1 MKKKKPSAIA
11 LGLALVLA
19 AGAGACSSSPA
30 PIRVGAIY
38 PLSGSQGPGGVDEYR
53 GVRLAVG
60 LVNADGGVDGR
71 PVELEALDVPGSDAA
86 PGAVAALGGQGIHF
100 VLGSYGS
107 TISEPAAAAAA
118 HRHMLFWETGAVGS
132 MPAPGSGGRYFFR
145 VAPGGSVLGQAAV
158 SFVADQL
165 APLLHRPAS
174 SMRFA
179 VANVD
184 DVYGSAVA
192 AGAVDEIHTLGLP
205 FAGQFPYDLSHPDP
219 AGVVRRIV
227 RAKPDVLFV
236 AAYMQDGIALRR
248 EMVRQRLPLLVN
260 IGTSSSYCMPEFG
273 AALKR
278 EAVGLFASDKPDA
291 DAIDASG
298 LTPDA
303 RALLERARSL
313 YRSRYHEEM
322 SAPALAGF
330 SAAWALFHTVM
341 PAASELTP
349 EAVAAQ
355 ALRARIP
362 PGGLPN
368 GSGLEFSPRG
378 ATDPGANL
386 LAATVIWEWLGVEQR
401 AVVWPRQFAT
411 AAIRP
416 ISIGP

>member
-1 MKKKKPSAIA
+1 MNLKR
-11 LGLALVLA
+11 GLAMVLVFALA
-19 AGAGACSSSPA
+19 ALASACSSSPA
-30 PIRVGAIY
+30 PIRVGAVY
-38 PLSGSQGPGGVDEYR
+38 PMTGSQGPGGVDEYR

-60 LVNADGGVDGR
+60 MVNADGGVDGR
-71 PVELEALDVPGSDAA
+71 PVELEALDVPGADAA
-86 PGAVAALGGQGIHF
+86 PGAVAALGDQGIRF

-107 TISEPAAAAAA
+107 TVSQPAAAAAA
-118 HRHMLFWETGAVGS
+118 HRDILFWETGAVGS
-132 MPAPGSGGRYFFR
+132 MPAPGSGGRLFFR
-145 VAPGGSVLGQAAV
+145 VAPGGSVLGKAAV

-165 APLLHRPAS
+165 APLWHRPAS
-174 SMRFA
+174 SLRFA

-192 AGAVDEIHTLGLP
+192 AGAVDEIHALGLP
-205 FAGQFPYDLSHPDP
+205 YAGQFSYDLSRLDP
-219 AGVVRRIV
+219 AGVVRRIA

-236 AAYMQDGIALRR
+236 AAYMEDGIALRR

-273 AALKR
+273 AALQGQ
-278 EAVGLFASDKPDA
+278 AVGLFASDKPDA
-291 DAIDASG
+291 DAIDTSG
-298 LTPDA
+298 LTQEA
-303 RALLERARSL
+303 RDLLERARSA
-313 YRSRYHEEM
+313 YRSRYHAEM

-362 PGGLPN
+362 VGGLPN
-368 GSGLEFSPRG
+368 GSGLEFSPPG

-401 AVVWPRQFAT
+401 AVVWPQQFAT

-416 ISIGP
+416 ISIAS

>member
-1 MKKKKPSAIA
+1 MNMKKGPAIV
-11 LGLALVLA
+11 LVFALA
-19 AGAGACSSSPA
+19 APASACSSSPA
-30 PIRVGAIY
+30 PIRVGAVY
-38 PLSGSQGPGGVDEYR
+38 PLTGSQGPGGVDEYR
-53 GVRLAVG
+53 GVRLAVD
-60 LVNADGGVDGR
+60 LVNADGGVDDR
-71 PVELEALDVPGSDAA
+71 PVQLEALDVPGADAA
-86 PGAVAALGGQGIHF
+86 PDAVAALGDRGIRF

-107 TISEPAAAAAA
+107 TVSRPAAAAAA
-118 HRHMLFWETGAVGS
+118 RRHMLFWETGAVGS
-132 MPAPGSGGRYFFR
+132 MPAPGSGGRLFFR
-145 VAPGGSVLGQAAV
+145 VAPGGSVLGKAAV

-165 APLLHRPAS
+165 APLLHRRAS
-174 SMRFA
+174 SLRFA

-192 AGAVDEIHTLGLP
+192 AGAVDEIRALGLP
-205 FAGQFPYDLSHPDP
+205 LAGQFPYDLSRPDP
-219 AGVVRRIV
+219 AGVVRRIA

-236 AAYMQDGIALRR
+236 TAYMEDGIALRR
-248 EMVRQRLPLLVN
+248 EIVRQRLPLLVN

-273 AALKR
+273 AALQG

-298 LTPDA
+298 LTQEA
-303 RALLERARSL
+303 RDLLERARSA
-313 YRSRYHEEM
+313 YRSRYHAQM
-322 SAPALAGF
+322 TAPALAGF

-341 PAASELTP
+341 PAASEFTP

-368 GSGLEFSPRG
+368 GSGLEFSPPG

-386 LAATVIWEWLGVEQR
+386 LAATVIWEWLGVERR
-401 AVVWPRQFAT
+401 AVVWPQQFAT

-416 ISIGP
+416 ISIAP

>member
-1 MKKKKPSAIA
+1 MV
-11 LGLALVLA
+11 LVFALA
-19 AGAGACSSSPA
+19 ALASACSSSPA
-30 PIRVGAIY
+30 PIRVGAVY
-38 PLSGSQGPGGVDEYR
+38 PMTGSQGPGGVDEYR

-60 LVNADGGVDGR
+60 MVNADGGVDGR
-71 PVELEALDVPGSDAA
+71 PVELEALDVPGADAA
-86 PGAVAALGGQGIHF
+86 PGAVAALGDQGIRF

-107 TISEPAAAAAA
+107 TVSQPAAAAAA
-118 HRHMLFWETGAVGS
+118 HRDILFWETGAVGS
-132 MPAPGSGGRYFFR
+132 MPAPGSGGRLFFR
-145 VAPGGSVLGQAAV
+145 VAPGGSVLGKAAV

-165 APLLHRPAS
+165 APLWHRPAS
-174 SMRFA
+174 SLRFA

-192 AGAVDEIHTLGLP
+192 AGAVDEIHALGLP
-205 FAGQFPYDLSHPDP
+205 FAGQFPYDLSRPNP
-219 AGVVRRIV
+219 AGVVRRIA

-236 AAYMQDGIALRR
+236 AAYMEDGIALRR
-248 EMVRQRLPLLVN
+248 QMVRQRLPLLVN

-273 AALKR
+273 AALQGQ
-278 EAVGLFASDKPDA
+278 AIGLFASDKPDA
-291 DAIDASG
+291 DAIDTSG
-298 LTPDA
+298 LTQEA
-303 RALLERARSL
+303 RDLLERARSA
-313 YRSRYHEEM
+313 YRSRYHAEM

-349 EAVAAQ
+349 EAVAAE

-362 PGGLPN
+362 VGGLPN
-368 GSGLEFSPRG
+368 GSGLEFSPPG

-401 AVVWPRQFAT
+401 AVVWPQQFAT

-416 ISIGP
+416 ISIAS

>member
-1 MKKKKPSAIA
+1 MVLVFA
-11 LGLALVLA
+11 LGALVS
-19 AGAGACSSSPA
+19 ACSSSPA
-30 PIRVGAIY
+30 PIRVGAVY
-38 PLSGSQGPGGVDEYR
+38 PMTGSQGPGGVDEYR

-60 LVNADGGVDGR
+60 MVNADGGVDGR
-71 PVELEALDVPGSDAA
+71 PVELEVLDVPGADAA
-86 PGAVAALGGQGIHF
+86 PGAVAALGDQGIRF

-107 TISEPAAAAAA
+107 TVSQPAAAAAA
-118 HRHMLFWETGAVGS
+118 HRDILFWETGAVGS
-132 MPAPGSGGRYFFR
+132 MPAPGSGGRLFFR
-145 VAPGGSVLGQAAV
+145 VAPGGSVLGKAAV

-165 APLLHRPAS
+165 APRWHRPAS
-174 SMRFA
+174 SLRFA
-179 VANVD
+179 VANVE

-192 AGAVDEIHTLGLP
+192 AGAVDEIHALGLP

-219 AGVVRRIV
+219 AGVVRRIA

-236 AAYMQDGIALRR
+236 AAYMEDGIALRR
-248 EMVRQRLPLLVN
+248 QMVRQRLPLLVN

-273 AALKR
+273 AALQGQ
-278 EAVGLFASDKPDA
+278 AVGLFASDKPDA
-291 DAIDASG
+291 DAIDTSG
-298 LTPDA
+298 LTREA
-303 RALLERARSL
+303 RDLLDRARSA
-313 YRSRYHEEM
+313 YRSRYDAEM

-362 PGGLPN
+362 VGGLPN
-368 GSGLEFSPRG
+368 GSGLEFSPPG

-401 AVVWPRQFAT
+401 AVVWPQQFAT
-411 AAIRP
+411 AAIQP
-416 ISIGP
+416 ISIAP

>member
-1 MKKKKPSAIA
+1 MNVKRGLAMVLVFA
-11 LGLALVLA
+11 LGALAS
-19 AGAGACSSSPA
+19 ACSSSPA
-30 PIRVGAIY
+30 PIRVGAVY
-38 PLSGSQGPGGVDEYR
+38 PMTGSQGPGGVDEYR

-60 LVNADGGVDGR
+60 MVNADEGVDGR
-71 PVELEALDVPGSDAA
+71 PVELEALDVPGADAA
-86 PGAVAALGGQGIHF
+86 PGAVAALGDQGIRF

-107 TISEPAAAAAA
+107 TVSQPAAAAAA
-118 HRHMLFWETGAVGS
+118 HRDILFWETGAVGS
-132 MPAPGSGGRYFFR
+132 MPAPGSGGRLFFR
-145 VAPGGSVLGQAAV
+145 VAPGGSVLGKAAV

-165 APLLHRPAS
+165 APRWHRPAS
-174 SMRFA
+174 SLRFA

-192 AGAVDEIHTLGLP
+192 AGAVDEIHALGLP

-219 AGVVRRIV
+219 AGVIRRIA

-236 AAYMQDGIALRR
+236 AAYMEDGIALRR
-248 EMVRQRLPLLVN
+248 EMVRQRLQLLVN

-273 AALKR
+273 AALQR
-278 EAVGLFASDKPDA
+278 QAVGLFASDKPDA
-291 DAIDASG
+291 DAIDTSG
-298 LTPDA
+298 LTQEA
-303 RALLERARSL
+303 RDLLDRARSA
-313 YRSRYHEEM
+313 YRSRYDAEM

-362 PGGLPN
+362 MGGLPN
-368 GSGLEFSPRG
+368 GSGLEFSPPG

-401 AVVWPRQFAT
+401 AVVWPQQFAT
-411 AAIRP
+411 AAIKP
-416 ISIGP
+416 ISIAP

>member
-1 MKKKKPSAIA
+1 MKRMSALT
-11 LGLALVLA
+11 LGFAFA
-19 AGAGACSSSPA
+19 AVASACSSSPA
-30 PIRVGAIY
+30 PIRVGAVY
-38 PLSGSQGPGGVDEYR
+38 PMSGSQGPGGVDEYR

-60 LVNADGGVDGR
+60 MVNAEGGVDGR
-71 PVELEALDVPGSDAA
+71 PVELEALDVPGADAA
-86 PGAVAALGGQGIHF
+86 PAAIAALDERGIGF

-107 TISEPAAAAAA
+107 SVSEPAASAAA
-118 HRHMLFWETGAVGS
+118 HRRMLFWETGAVGS
-132 MPAPGSGGRYFFR
+132 MPAPGSGGRFFFR
-145 VAPGGSVLGQAAV
+145 VAPGGSVLGKAAV

-165 APLLHRPAS
+165 APLWHRPAS
-174 SMRFA
+174 SLRFA

-192 AGAVDEIHTLGLP
+192 GGAVDEIHALGLP
-205 FAGQFPYDLSHPDP
+205 FAGQFSYSLSRPDP
-219 AGVVRRIV
+219 AGVVHRIG
-227 RAKPDVLFV
+227 RSKPDVLFV
-236 AAYMQDGIALRR
+236 AAYMEDGIALRR

-273 AALKR
+273 AALQGQ
-278 EAVGLFASDKPDA
+278 AVGLFASDKPDA
-291 DAIDASG
+291 DSIDTSG
-298 LTPDA
+298 LTQEA
-303 RALLERARSL
+303 RDLLDRARSA
-313 YRSRYHEEM
+313 YRSRYHAEM
-322 SAPALAGF
+322 SAPALSGF

-362 PGGLPN
+362 VGGLPN
-368 GSGLEFSPRG
+368 GSGLEFSPPG

-401 AVVWPRQFAT
+401 AVVWPQQFAT

>member
-1 MKKKKPSAIA
+1 MKKTSALALAFALAAIA
-11 LGLALVLA
+11 SG
-19 AGAGACSSSPA
+19 CTSSPS
-30 PIRVGAIY
+30 PIRVGAVY
-38 PLSGSQGPGGVDEYR
+38 PLSGSQGPGGLDEFR

-60 LVNADGGVDGR
+60 LVNAEGGVDGR
-71 PVELEALDVPGSDAA
+71 PVELEALDVPGADAA
-86 PGAVAALGGQGIHF
+86 PDAIATLADRGIRL

-107 TISEPAAAAAA
+107 SVSEPAGAAAA

-132 MPAPGSGGRYFFR
+132 MPAPGSGGRFFFR

-158 SFVADQL
+158 SFVAHKL
-165 APLLHRPAS
+165 APLWHRPPS
-174 SMRFA
+174 SLRFA
-179 VANVD
+179 VANID

-192 AGAVDEIHTLGLP
+192 GGAVDEIHALGLP
-205 FAGQFPYDLSHPDP
+205 FAGQFPYDPSHPDP
-219 AGVVRRIV
+219 AGVVRRIA
-227 RAKPDVLFV
+227 RSKPDVLFV

-248 EMVRQRLPLLVN
+248 QMVRQQLPLLVN

-273 AALKR
+273 AALR
-278 EAVGLFASDKPDA
+278 GEAVGLFASDKPDA
-291 DAIDASG
+291 DAIDTSG
-298 LTPDA
+298 LTPEA
-303 RALLERARSL
+303 RDLLDRARSA
-313 YRSRYHEEM
+313 YRSRYDAEM

-349 EAVAAQ
+349 DAVAAQ
-355 ALRARIP
+355 ALGTRIP

-368 GSGLEFSPRG
+368 GSGLAFAPPG

>member
-1 MKKKKPSAIA
+1 MKRTSALTLAFAFAA
-11 LGLALVLA
+11 LAN
-19 AGAGACSSSPA
+19 ACSSSPA
-30 PIRVGAIY
+30 PIRVGAVY
-38 PLSGSQGPGGVDEYR
+38 PMSGSQGPGGVDEYR

-60 LVNADGGVDGR
+60 MVNADGGVDGR
-71 PVELEALDVPGSDAA
+71 PVELEALDVPGADAA
-86 PGAVAALGGQGIHF
+86 PAAIAALDERGIRF
-100 VLGSYGS
+100 VMGSYGS
-107 TISEPAAAAAA
+107 SVSDPAASAAA
-118 HRHMLFWETGAVGS
+118 HRRMLFWETGAVGS
-132 MPAPGSGGRYFFR
+132 MPAPGSGGRFFFR
-145 VAPGGSVLGQAAV
+145 VAPGGSVLGKAAV

-165 APLLHRPAS
+165 APLWHRPAS
-174 SMRFA
+174 SLRFA

-192 AGAVDEIHTLGLP
+192 GGAVDEIHALGLP
-205 FAGQFPYDLSHPDP
+205 FAGQFSYGLSRPDP
-219 AGVVRRIV
+219 AGVVRRIA
-227 RAKPDVLFV
+227 RSKPDVLFV
-236 AAYMQDGIALRR
+236 AAYMEDGIALRR

-273 AALKR
+273 AALQGQ
-278 EAVGLFASDKPDA
+278 AVGLFASDKPDA
-291 DAIDASG
+291 DAIDTSG
-298 LTPDA
+298 LTQEA
-303 RALLERARSL
+303 RDLLDRARSA
-313 YRSRYHEEM
+313 YRSRYHAEM

-362 PGGLPN
+362 VGGLPN
-368 GSGLEFSPRG
+368 GSGLEFSPPG

-401 AVVWPRQFAT
+401 AVVWPQQFAT

>member
-1 MKKKKPSAIA
+1 MTLKRGLATVLVFA
-11 LGLALVLA
+11 LGALAS
-19 AGAGACSSSPA
+19 ACSSSPA
-30 PIRVGAIY
+30 PIRVGAVY

-71 PVELEALDVPGSDAA
+71 PVELEALDVPGVDAA
-86 PGAVAALGGQGIHF
+86 PVAVAALGDQGIRF

-107 TISEPAAAAAA
+107 TVSQPAAAAAA
-118 HRHMLFWETGAVGS
+118 HRDILFWETGAVGS
-132 MPAPGSGGRYFFR
+132 MPAPGSGGRLFFR
-145 VAPGGSVLGQAAV
+145 VAPGGSVLGKAAV

-165 APLLHRPAS
+165 APLWQRPAS
-174 SMRFA
+174 SLRFA

-192 AGAVDEIHTLGLP
+192 AGAVDEIHALGLA
-205 FAGQFPYDLSHPDP
+205 FAGQFPYELSRPDP
-219 AGVVRRIV
+219 AGVVRRIA

-236 AAYMQDGIALRR
+236 AAYMEDGIALRR

-273 AALKR
+273 AALQGQ
-278 EAVGLFASDKPDA
+278 AVGLFASDKPDA
-291 DAIDASG
+291 DAIDTSG
-298 LTPDA
+298 LTQEA
-303 RALLERARSL
+303 RDLLERARSA
-313 YRSRYHEEM
+313 YRSRYHAEM

-362 PGGLPN
+362 AGGLPN
-368 GSGLEFSPRG
+368 GSGLEFSPPG
-378 ATDPGANL
+378 ATDPGANM

-401 AVVWPRQFAT
+401 AVVWPQRFAT
-411 AAIRP
+411 APIRP
-416 ISIGP
+416 ISIAP

>member
-1 MKKKKPSAIA
+1 MNLKR
-11 LGLALVLA
+11 GLAMVLVFALA
-19 AGAGACSSSPA
+19 ALASACSSSPA
-30 PIRVGAIY
+30 PIRVGAVY
-38 PLSGSQGPGGVDEYR
+38 PMTGSQGPGGVDEYR

-60 LVNADGGVDGR
+60 MVNADGGVDGR
-71 PVELEALDVPGSDAA
+71 AVELEAQDVPGADAA
-86 PGAVAALGGQGIHF
+86 PGAVAALGDQGIRF

-107 TISEPAAAAAA
+107 TVSQPAAAAAA
-118 HRHMLFWETGAVGS
+118 HRDILFWETGAVGS
-132 MPAPGSGGRYFFR
+132 MPAPGSGGRLFFR
-145 VAPGGSVLGQAAV
+145 VAPGGSVLGKAAV

-165 APLLHRPAS
+165 APLWHRPAS
-174 SMRFA
+174 SLRFA

-192 AGAVDEIHTLGLP
+192 AGAVDEIRALGLP

-219 AGVVRRIV
+219 AGVVRRIA

-236 AAYMQDGIALRR
+236 AAYMEDGIALRR

-273 AALKR
+273 DALQGQ
-278 EAVGLFASDKPDA
+278 AVGLFASDKPDA
-291 DAIDASG
+291 DAIATSG
-298 LTPDA
+298 LTQDA
-303 RALLERARSL
+303 RDLLDRARSA
-313 YRSRYHEEM
+313 YRSRYHAEM

-362 PGGLPN
+362 VGGLPN
-368 GSGLEFSPRG
+368 GSGLEFSPPG

-401 AVVWPRQFAT
+401 AVVWPQQFAT

-416 ISIGP
+416 ISIAS

>member
-1 MKKKKPSAIA
+1 VS
-11 LGLALVLA
+11 
-19 AGAGACSSSPA
+19 
-30 PIRVGAIY
+30 
-38 PLSGSQGPGGVDEYR
+38 
-53 GVRLAVG
+53 

-71 PVELEALDVPGSDAA
+71 PVELEALDVPGADAA
-86 PGAVAALGGQGIHF
+86 PGAIAALGDRGIRF

-107 TISEPAAAAAA
+107 TVSQPAAAAAVR
-118 HRHMLFWETGAVGS
+118 RHMLFWETGAVGS
-132 MPAPGSGGRYFFR
+132 MPAPGSGGRLFFR
-145 VAPGGSVLGQAAV
+145 VAPGGSVLGKAAV

-165 APLLHRPAS
+165 APLWHRPAS
-174 SMRFA
+174 SLRFA

-192 AGAVDEIHTLGLP
+192 AGAVDEIHALGLP
-205 FAGQFPYDLSHPDP
+205 FAGQFPYDLSRPEP
-219 AGVVRRIV
+219 AGVVRRIA

-236 AAYMQDGIALRR
+236 VAYMQDGIALRR

-273 AALKR
+273 AALQG

-291 DAIDASG
+291 DAIDTSG
-298 LTPDA
+298 LTLEA
-303 RALLERARSL
+303 RDLLERARSA
-313 YRSRYHEEM
+313 YRSRYHADM

-368 GSGLEFSPRG
+368 GSGLEFSPPG

-386 LAATVIWEWLGVEQR
+386 LAATVIWEWLGVERR

-411 AAIRP
+411 TAIRP

>member
-1 MKKKKPSAIA
+1 MNTKK
-11 LGLALVLA
+11 GLAMVLVFALA
-19 AGAGACSSSPA
+19 ALASACSSSPA
-30 PIRVGAIY
+30 PIRVGAVY
-38 PLSGSQGPGGVDEYR
+38 PLSGSQGLGGVDEYQ
-53 GVRLAVG
+53 GVRLAVS

-71 PVELEALDVPGSDAA
+71 PVELEALDVPGADAA
-86 PGAVAALGGQGIHF
+86 PGAIAALGDRGIRF

-107 TISEPAAAAAA
+107 TVSQPAAAAAVR
-118 HRHMLFWETGAVGS
+118 RHMLFWETGAVGS
-132 MPAPGSGGRYFFR
+132 MPAPGSGGRLFFR
-145 VAPGGSVLGQAAV
+145 VAPGGSVLGKAAV

-165 APLLHRPAS
+165 APLWHRPAS
-174 SMRFA
+174 SLRFA

-192 AGAVDEIHTLGLP
+192 AGAVDEIHALGLP
-205 FAGQFPYDLSHPDP
+205 FAGQFPYDLSRPEP
-219 AGVVRRIV
+219 AGVVRRIA

-236 AAYMQDGIALRR
+236 VAYMQDGIALRR

-273 AALKR
+273 AALQGQ
-278 EAVGLFASDKPDA
+278 AVGLFASDKPDA
-291 DAIDASG
+291 DAIDTSG
-298 LTPDA
+298 LTQEA
-303 RALLERARSL
+303 RDLLERARSA
-313 YRSRYHEEM
+313 YRSRYHAEM

-368 GSGLEFSPRG
+368 GSGLEFSPPG

-386 LAATVIWEWLGVEQR
+386 LAATVIWEWLGVERR

-411 AAIRP
+411 TAIRP

>member
-1 MKKKKPSAIA
+1 MNMKK
-11 LGLALVLA
+11 GLAIMLVFALA
-19 AGAGACSSSPA
+19 ALASACSSSPA
-30 PIRVGAIY
+30 PIRVGAVY
-38 PLSGSQGPGGVDEYR
+38 PLTGSQGPGGVDEYR

-71 PVELEALDVPGSDAA
+71 PVQLEALDVPGADAA
-86 PGAVAALGGQGIHF
+86 PDAVATLGDRGIRF

-107 TISEPAAAAAA
+107 TVSRPAAAAAA
-118 HRHMLFWETGAVGS
+118 RRHMLFWETGAVGS
-132 MPAPGSGGRYFFR
+132 MPAPRAGGRLFFR
-145 VAPGGSVLGQAAV
+145 FAPGGSVLGKAAV

-165 APLLHRPAS
+165 APLFHRPAS
-174 SMRFA
+174 SLRFA

-192 AGAVDEIHTLGLP
+192 AGAVDEIRALGLP
-205 FAGQFPYDLSHPDP
+205 LAGQFPYDLSRPDP
-219 AGVVRRIV
+219 AGVVRRIA

-236 AAYMQDGIALRR
+236 TAYMEDGIALRR
-248 EMVRQRLPLLVN
+248 EMVHQRLPLLVN

-273 AALKR
+273 AALQG

-298 LTPDA
+298 LTQAA
-303 RALLERARSL
+303 RDLLERARSA
-313 YRSRYHEEM
+313 YRSRYHAEM

-368 GSGLEFSPRG
+368 GSGLEFSPPG

-386 LAATVIWEWLGVEQR
+386 LAATVIWEWLGVERR
-401 AVVWPRQFAT
+401 AVVWPQQFAT
-411 AAIRP
+411 AAIQP
-416 ISIGP
+416 ISIAP